1 MKQKGIL
8 RQKVIA
14 VETDYTCIPFWEET
28 DCDYYIIPHYELI
41 DEFAAKRIPGERLKP
56 YGIPVRPAFSDKS
69 DRQKARVRCRIPKH
83 AQVYLIMSG
92 SMGFGKIQ
100 LFVAELL
107 RTRIPGE
114 YVVVICGNN
123 RHLQKILL
131 AEFGKQEGVQIL
143 GYTEKIA
150 DFMAAADVLFTKPGG
165 LTTTEAAVKGIP
177 IVHTRPIP
185 GCETKNLAF
194 YTERGLS
201 LTSKKLHGQILAGR
215 KLMSND
221 ELRHSMCTAQHT
233 VIPSNAA
240 EKTYRLLCQLSSAYA
255 VSDDTV
261 KKETL

>member
-1 MKQKGIL
+1 MAI
-8 RQKVIA
+8 
-14 VETDYTCIPFWEET
+14 ETDYTCIPFWEET

-41 DEFAAKRIPGERLKP
+41 DEFAAKGIPRERLKP
-56 YGIPVRPAFSDKS
+56 YGIPVRPAFSDQS

-107 RTRIPGE
+107 RTRKPGE

-123 RHLQKILL
+123 RRLQKILL

-185 GCETKNLAF
+185 GCETKIWLFIQNGIVPDF
-194 YTERGLS
+194 P
-201 LTSKKLHGQILAGR
+201 K
-215 KLMSND
+215 
-221 ELRHSMCTAQHT
+221 TART
-233 VIPSNAA
+233 DSCRP
-240 EKTYRLLCQLSSAYA
+240 KT
-255 VSDDTV
+255 DV
-261 KKETL
+261 KR

>member
-1 MKQKGIL
+1 M
-8 RQKVIA
+8 
-14 VETDYTCIPFWEET
+14 
-28 DCDYYIIPHYELI
+28 
-41 DEFAAKRIPGERLKP
+41 ERFSSLLPNCSP
-56 YGIPVRPAFSDKS
+56 YP
-69 DRQKARVRCRIPKH
+69 KARRICCCN
-83 AQVYLIMSG
+83 
-92 SMGFGKIQ
+92 
-100 LFVAELL
+100 L
-107 RTRIPGE
+107 RKQPSPAK
-114 YVVVICGNN
+114 NPPF
-123 RHLQKILL
+123 

-201 LTSKKLHGQILAGR
+201 LTSQKLHGQILAGR

-233 VIPSNAA
+233 VIPPNAA
-240 EKTYRLLCQLSSAYA
+240 EKTYQLLCQLFSSAYA
-255 VSDDTV
+255 VSDDTA
-261 KKETL
+261 KRRLYE